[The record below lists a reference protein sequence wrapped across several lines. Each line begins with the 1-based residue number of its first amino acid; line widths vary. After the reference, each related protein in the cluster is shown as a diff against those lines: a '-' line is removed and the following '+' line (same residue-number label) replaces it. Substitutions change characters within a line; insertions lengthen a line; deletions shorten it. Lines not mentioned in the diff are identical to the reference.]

1 MFVRTFNISIWDIC
15 PYFEWQK
22 IMANKLK
29 KTRTITDKVSV
40 KGTLSDDGTVIT
52 YLNED
57 KNEETITIAECLNVF
72 KGKSIDFSVILKSE
86 SDIPEDD
93 E

>member
-1 MFVRTFNISIWDIC
+1 MN
-15 PYFEWQK
+15 
-22 IMANKLK
+22 MANQLK

-40 KGTLSDDGTVIT
+40 KGTLSEDGTTIT

-57 KNEETITIAECLNVF
+57 KNEEEITVAECLNVF
-72 KGKSIDFSVILKSE
+72 KGKPIDFSVSLKSE

-93 E
+93 EE